1 MKLFGLLIY
10 LLVDLC
16 KIVLKNNHL
25 EQRNLSK
32 KSEIRYMRHTT
43 INLFNKY
50 GKPMYFVKKE
60 GSGLNSSISLKNEVW
75 FYKYILRKEL
85 PEIRESIPNFFVYDD
100 ESKMLILENLY
111 NFETLNDNIERHSGF
126 SRHIIEHLARTIAY
140 IHGTTNLLFHEDYKY
155 VPHFH
160 SSIPYFEKITPE
172 ILANNNDAFT
182 EMLEM
187 IHSDDK
193 ITQSLES
200 LRNLGKYCL
209 IHGDLKFDNILV
221 SKYENKI
228 PIKLIDWELC
238 GWGNPVVDLGTIMGN
253 YLLLWAKS
261 ILLKKNQSLQNSIKN
276 SKITF
281 MELTIAINYFLK
293 IYKECLK
300 GYSPN
305 FPSISISD
313 IIRYSGLVILL
324 FVYSELKATYRLS
337 SKGVLLLS
345 LSKTL
350 LTETDYAMKVLNIN

>member
-1 MKLFGLLIY
+1 MLI
-10 LLVDLC
+10 DLC
-16 KIVLKNNHL
+16 RIVLKNNHL

-32 KSEIRYMRHTT
+32 KSEIRFRRHTT
-43 INLFNKY
+43 INLFNKC
-50 GKPMYFVKKE
+50 GKPVYFIKKD
-60 GSGLNSSISLKNEVW
+60 GSALNSSISLKNEVW
-75 FYKYILRKEL
+75 FYKYIQRKEL
-85 PEIRESIPNFFVYDD
+85 PEIRESVPNFFAYDD
-100 ESKMLILENLY
+100 ESKILILENLY
-111 NFETLNDNIERHSGF
+111 NFETLHDNIKRHNGF
-126 SRHIIEHLARTIAY
+126 SRYIIEYLARTIAY

-155 VPHFH
+155 IPHFYYNV
-160 SSIPYFEKITPE
+160 PNFEKITPE
-172 ILANNNDAFT
+172 ILANNNDAFI
-182 EMLEM
+182 EMLEI
-187 IHSDDK
+187 IHGDDK
-193 ITQSLES
+193 INESLES

-209 IHGDLKFDNILV
+209 IHGDLKFDNILI

-228 PIKLIDWELC
+228 PLKLIDWELC
-238 GWGNPVVDLGTIMGN
+238 GWGNPIVDLGTIIGN

-261 ILLKKNQSLQNSIKN
+261 IRLKKNQSLQNSIKN

-293 IYKECLK
+293 MYKECIR

-324 FVYSELKATYRLS
+324 FVYGELKVTYRLS

-350 LTETDYAMKVLNIN
+350 LTDADYAMNTLNIK